1 MLVVKFGGTSVA
13 DASAFSAVADIIRR
27 CTHEPDGVIV
37 VLSATAGTT
46 SGLLEIARMAG
57 SGEEHRP
64 MLGKLLDRHRDL
76 AVELI
81 GSNECVS
88 ALCDQCVQYAEA
100 VAMLG
105 EWNHVTLN
113 GMAAFGELL
122 SSSILHAM
130 LCANR
135 TPSTLVD
142 ARDLI
147 ATTEDA
153 RGAAVDFETTD
164 RICPAHLRPLLQTGR
179 TIVTQGFIARDD
191 QGRTTTLGRG
201 GSDYSAAIIGAAM
214 GAREILIYTDVSG
227 VYSADPRIVP
237 DASPLTSITFEQMQ
251 EMASYGA
258 KVLHPE
264 TITPAVRASIPVRV
278 LNTFSPDDEGTC
290 VTSSTGE
297 SLDAHAV
304 SVLRSVE
311 LITGDP
317 TVTDHLLMQESLR
330 RHVVLSQRNLQRS
343 MTAVLC
349 ADDMAVGELEIALL
363 EQDHQREAVSMIV
376 VTGCRASNPD
386 VVRVLSSALAVHVR
400 TARLIPMSPT
410 SIAAIVEREDADTC
424 MRAIHAA
431 VTRRPDPV

>member
-13 DASAFSAVADIIRR
+13 SASAITAVADIIQQYTR
-27 CTHEPDGVIV
+27 EPEGVVV
-37 VLSATAGTT
+37 VLSATSGTT
-46 SGLLEIARMAG
+46 SDLLEIARMAG
-57 SGEEHRP
+57 SGEEYKP
-64 MLGKLLDRHRDL
+64 MLERLLNRHRDL
-76 AVELI
+76 ALELV
-81 GSNECVS
+81 GSSECIKT
-88 ALCDQCVQYAEA
+88 LCDQCVQYADA
-100 VAMLG
+100 VALLG
-105 EWNHVTLN
+105 EWNQITLD
-113 GMAAFGELL
+113 GMACFGELL

-130 LCANR
+130 LGGSV
-135 TPSTLVD
+135 TTTLVD
-142 ARDLI
+142 ARNLI
-147 ATTEDA
+147 VTTESA
-153 RGAAVDFETTD
+153 HGATVDFETTD
-164 RICPAHLRPLLQTGR
+164 KACREHLLPQMQSGRI
-179 TIVTQGFIARDD
+179 TITQGFIARDG

-201 GSDYSAAIIGAAM
+201 GSDYSAAIIGAAV

-237 DASPLTSITFEQMQ
+237 EAHPLRSMTFERMQ
-251 EMASYGA
+251 ELASYGA

-290 VTSSTGE
+290 VTSSTGD
-297 SLDAHAV
+297 SLDARAV

-363 EQDHQREAVSMIV
+363 EHDHQREAVSMIV
-376 VTGCRASNPD
+376 VTGCQASNPD

-410 SIAAIVEREDADTC
+410 CIAAIVDRHHADQC
-424 MRAIHAA
+424 MRALHAA
-431 VTRRPDPV
+431 VTRQQDPV